1 MATTNGISLAPDNLE
16 EEVAHL
22 MAQELPY
29 TGFDT
34 DTDVAVASMLNSK
47 LDFDEALLTE
57 NVALG
62 CGTQDGREEVEG
74 IVQDVGLEEGSR
86 ENDSEDEDSSH
97 YFKFSRTVVC
107 DAASSSD
114 ASGQL
119 QSAQSISQ
127 LDGADG
133 GSESDESEGV
143 DNESQGARGEN
154 GEMNAGYATLTP
166 TKQLT
171 IALERLESIYSVSR
185 PAMEQTTTE
194 GEIQGNFPPSDI
206 LESSFANEDMLLQEE
221 VVQMSCETPTFQNEA
236 FMDSAPEHI
245 STAGGAA
252 PVYPYNNEEDDKDD
266 SSSSADSV
274 EPFKDD
280 LNDPDYSPEQTTKKI
295 HTTPVKTIVVKHPAL
310 KFKRLPARFSLPQ
323 PNKVNVQ
330 LPPQPTQ
337 TVNNAPLLPAT
348 PNVCVV
354 PRTVTSPIVLN
365 GSNAF
370 PIQPGA
376 TRGKAVAIRLDNSRL
391 GGGQQQKVGIQNQA
405 GATAPAPQVLLV
417 NRQGQILIKDPK
429 SNTYQSLSTNSPA
442 YNKIS
447 QIAKILHSGNVLQRS
462 VPRVIIKPHSSSS
475 VSHISPAVNHTTAPA
490 EKKVVVRVVPVRSFT
505 TSASPAPPTPSVYPA
520 PTVYSAPPPPPA
532 PTTPS
537 CVPQN
542 VPGASFSKFEDSTAQ
557 AIIDRAMSSHCDAP
571 KAAPIILSRRPKVR
585 RRRTSRFRV
594 ADDSDQ
600 SPAPCLEAPGELMN
614 ESDGHQ
620 QPAPASARPLVRV
633 KRVSSVSE
641 RPPRK
646 KSKMD
651 FLKDP
656 SNELDDIIE
665 SRYENISHFCV
676 ALAHKRE

>member
-62 CGTQDGREEVEG
+62 CGTQDAREEVEG
-74 IVQDVGLEEGSR
+74 IVQDVGLEEDNR

-143 DNESQGARGEN
+143 DDESQGVRGEN

-185 PAMEQTTTE
+185 PTTEQTTTE
-194 GEIQGNFPPSDI
+194 QEIPGNFPPSNI

-221 VVQMSCETPTFQNEA
+221 VVQMSCETPTFQNET

-245 STAGGAA
+245 STAEGAA
-252 PVYPYNNEEDDKDD
+252 PVYDDKDD

-280 LNDPDYSPEQTTKKI
+280 LNDPDYSPEQTTKRS

-323 PNKVNVQ
+323 QNKVNVQ
-330 LPPQPTQ
+330 LPPQPAQ
-337 TVNNAPLLPAT
+337 TANNTPLLPAN

-462 VPRVIIKPHSSSS
+462 VPRVILKPHSSSS
-475 VSHISPAVNHTTAPA
+475 VSHMSPGVNHTTAPA
-490 EKKVVVRVVPVRSFT
+490 EKKVVVRVVPIRSFA
-505 TSASPAPPTPSVYPA
+505 TSAPPA

-571 KAAPIILSRRPKVR
+571 RAEPIILGRRPKGR
-585 RRRTSRFRV
+585 RRRTSRFQV

-600 SPAPCLEAPGELMN
+600 SPAPCSEAPGELMN
-614 ESDGHQ
+614 ESDDHQ
-620 QPAPASARPLVRV
+620 QPAPSSARPLVKV

-665 SRYENISHFCV
+665 SRYENKFKSHFCV
-676 ALAHKRE
+676 SLAHKRE